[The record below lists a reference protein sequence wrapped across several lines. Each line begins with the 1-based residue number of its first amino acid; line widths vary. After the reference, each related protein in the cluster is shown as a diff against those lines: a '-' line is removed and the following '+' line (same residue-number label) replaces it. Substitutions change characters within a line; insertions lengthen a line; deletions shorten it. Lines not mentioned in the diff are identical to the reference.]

1 MSTQIQSIENER
13 KLIEACKRG
22 DHRAFEQ
29 IYVKYN
35 ERIYSL
41 CYTMSGDRESAK
53 DLTQQIFLKAYTSL
67 HSFRFGSQFSTWL
80 LRLAMNVCIDHKRK
94 KSKTILVPI
103 ETIPEAN
110 NNVSVSCEDNL
121 LNGEM
126 TEAIEKA
133 MSKLSDKL
141 RQVVVLKYI
150 WDLSYTEIAKAL
162 GCSIGTVGSRLNR
175 SHQFLAQELK
185 HLRSDLHD

>member
-22 DHRAFEQ
+22 DHHAFEQ
-29 IYVKYN
+29 IYVKYK

-41 CYTMSGDRESAK
+41 CFYMSGDRETAK
-53 DLTQQIFLKAYTSL
+53 DLSQQIFLKAYTSL
-67 HSFRFGSQFSTWL
+67 NSFRFDSQFSTWL
-80 LRLAMNVCIDHKRK
+80 LRLAMNICIDHQRKRSRAK
-94 KSKTILVPI
+94 LVPM
-103 ETIPEAN
+103 EQIPEAN
-110 NNVSVSCEDNL
+110 NKMIASGEDNL
-121 LNGEM
+121 LNEEM

-133 MSKLSDKL
+133 MTGLSYKL

-150 WDLSYTEIAKAL
+150 GDLSYTEISKAL

-185 HLRSDLHD
+185 HLRSDLDD

>member
-1 MSTQIQSIENER
+1 MSTQIQSIDNER
-13 KLIEACKRG
+13 ELIEACKRG

-29 IYVKYN
+29 IYVKYK

-41 CYTMSGDRESAK
+41 CFYMSGDRETAK
-53 DLTQQIFLKAYTSL
+53 DLSQQIFLKAYTSL
-67 HSFRFGSQFSTWL
+67 NSFRFGSQFSTWL
-80 LRLAMNVCIDHKRK
+80 LRLAMNICIDHQRKRSRAK
-94 KSKTILVPI
+94 LVPI
-103 ETIPEAN
+103 EQIPEAN
-110 NNVSVSCEDNL
+110 NKMIASGEDNL
-121 LNGEM
+121 LNEEM
-126 TEAIEKA
+126 TEAIERA
-133 MSKLSDKL
+133 MTKLNHKL

-150 WDLSYTEIAKAL
+150 GDLSYTEISKAL

>member
-1 MSTQIQSIENER
+1 MSTQIQSIENEPE
-13 KLIEACKRG
+13 LIEACKRR

-29 IYVKYN
+29 IYVKYK
-35 ERIYSL
+35 EKIYSQ
-41 CYTMSGDRESAK
+41 CFYMSGDRETAK
-53 DLTQQIFLKAYTSL
+53 DLTQQ
-67 HSFRFGSQFSTWL
+67 
-80 LRLAMNVCIDHKRK
+80 RK
-94 KSKTILVPI
+94 TNRTKLVPI

-110 NNVSVSCEDNL
+110 NKMIVSGEDTL
-121 LNGEM
+121 MNGEM

-133 MSKLSDKL
+133 MTKLSDKL

-150 WDLSYTEIAKAL
+150 WDLSYTEISKAL

-175 SHQFLAQELK
+175 SSHQFLAQELK

>member
-1 MSTQIQSIENER
+1 MSTQIQSIDNER
-13 KLIEACKRG
+13 ELIEACKRG

-29 IYVKYN
+29 IYVKYK

-41 CYTMSGDRESAK
+41 CFYMSGDRETAK
-53 DLTQQIFLKAYTSL
+53 DLSQQIFLKAYTSL
-67 HSFRFGSQFSTWL
+67 NSFRFDSQFSTWL
-80 LRLAMNVCIDHKRK
+80 LRLAMNICIDHQRKRSRAK
-94 KSKTILVPI
+94 LVPI
-103 ETIPEAN
+103 EKIPEAN
-110 NNVSVSCEDNL
+110 NKMIASGEDNL
-121 LNGEM
+121 LNEEM
-126 TEAIEKA
+126 TEAIERA
-133 MSKLSDKL
+133 MTKLNHKL

-150 WDLSYTEIAKAL
+150 GDLSYTEISKAL

>member
-1 MSTQIQSIENER
+1 MSTQIQSIESER

-29 IYVKYN
+29 IYVKYK
-35 ERIYSL
+35 EKIYSL
-41 CYTMSGDRESAK
+41 CTYMCGDRETAK

-67 HSFRFGSQFSTWL
+67 HSFRFGAQFSTWL
-80 LRLAMNVCIDHKRK
+80 LRLAMNVCIDHQRK
-94 KSKTILVPI
+94 TNRTKLVPI
-103 ETIPEAN
+103 EKIPEAN
-110 NNVSVSCEDNL
+110 KKMIVSDQETH

-126 TEAIEKA
+126 TIAIEKA
-133 MSKLSDKL
+133 MTKLSDKL

-150 WDLSYTEIAKAL
+150 WDLSYTEISKAL
-162 GCSIGTVGSRLNR
+162 GCSVGTVGSRLNR

-185 HLRSDLHD
+185 HLRNDLHD